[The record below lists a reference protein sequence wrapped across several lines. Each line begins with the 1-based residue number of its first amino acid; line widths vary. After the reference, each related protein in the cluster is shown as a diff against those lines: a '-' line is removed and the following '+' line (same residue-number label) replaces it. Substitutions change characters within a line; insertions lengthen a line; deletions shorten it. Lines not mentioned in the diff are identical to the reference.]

1 VSSSPQK
8 QLHLL
13 DATMIIMG
21 SMIGSGIF
29 LAPALIADIT
39 LNSRLGAGS
48 FVLVWV
54 VGGLLTLCAALSFG
68 ELASSFPKT
77 GGQYVYLKEAFAPFW
92 GFLYGW
98 TLFTVIQTGFI
109 AAVAVAF
116 ANYMGVFL
124 PWVSQ
129 KTTALSVGSWR
140 ISAVQVVA
148 ILLVGFLTW
157 INSYGLRAA
166 ASVQNSLG
174 FAKILALVGLIV
186 FGLTTSTGN
195 WSNFQPFAPE
205 AVTAGVLTGFAIA
218 MSKVLFA
225 YDSWNVVTFVSE
237 QTHDPVRTLPRALFL
252 GTLGVTLIYALANAS
267 YLHVLP
273 VEVAARVPDQRIAAE
288 VASLLLGPIGL
299 SVIAA
304 AILIST
310 AGCVNGLILS
320 GPWLYY
326 AMAKDGLFFR
336 EASRLHPERKI
347 PTRSMQ
353 YQAVWSVV
361 LILSGSFGT
370 RGAQLYSDLLTFTS
384 FASLLFNT
392 LTIVGL
398 FVLRRKQPEL
408 ARPYKVPAY
417 PIIPL
422 LFLATAIFFLI
433 FIAVG
438 DPRNSGFGALIIMSG
453 IPLFLFLRR
462 RGTKPAKSDTSLSAG
477 LKIS

>member
-1 VSSSPQK
+1 
-8 QLHLL
+8 
-13 DATMIIMG
+13 MIIMG

-29 LAPALIADIT
+29 LAPALIAGIAVE
-39 LNSRLGAGS
+39 SHLGAGS

-68 ELASSFPKT
+68 ELAAAFPKT
-77 GGQYVYLKEAFAPFW
+77 GGQYCYLKEAFAPFW

-98 TLFTVIQTGFI
+98 TLFTVIQTGFV

-116 ANYMGVFL
+116 ANYLGVFL

-129 KTTALSVGSWR
+129 KNAIVSAGSYR

-148 ILLVGFLTW
+148 ILLVGFLSW

-166 ASVQNSLG
+166 SRVQNLLG
-174 FAKILALVGLIV
+174 FAKISALLVLIA
-186 FGLTTSTGN
+186 FGLTSARGN
-195 WSNFQPFAPE
+195 WANFQPMLPQAL
-205 AVTAGVLTGFAIA
+205 TTGVLTGIAVA

-237 QTHDPVRTLPRALFL
+237 GTRDPVRMLPKALFL
-252 GTLGVTLIYALANAS
+252 GTLGVTLIYTLANCA
-267 YLHVLP
+267 YLHILP
-273 VEVAARVPDQRIAAE
+273 AELAAKAPDQRIAAE
-288 VASLLLGPIGL
+288 VAQIVLGPVGL
-299 SVIAA
+299 SLIAA

-336 EASRLHPERKI
+336 SAGVMHATREI
-347 PTRSMQ
+347 PIRSLQ
-353 YQAVWSVV
+353 YQALWSVV
-361 LILSGSFGT
+361 LILSGSFGA

-384 FASLLFNT
+384 FASLLFNA
-392 LTIVGL
+392 LTIAGL
-398 FVLRRKQPEL
+398 FALRKKRPEL
-408 ARPYKVPAY
+408 PRPYKVFAY
-417 PIIPL
+417 PFIPL
-422 LFLATAIFFLI
+422 LFLITAIFFLI

-438 DPRNSGFGALIIMSG
+438 DPRNSGFGVITICSG
-453 IPLFLFLRR
+453 IPLYLFLRR
-462 RGTKPAKSDTSLSAG
+462 KQRT
-477 LKIS
+477 